1 MEQAFGSAQPTLSK
15 AREQARKNNYPYFI
29 LITSTPNGTVGDGQW
44 FYDMYS
50 FAVDSDVIFKD
61 GSFRPEASELVD
73 NPERNGFIKIK
84 YHWSEDS
91 TKDDKWYLEQCRDL
105 NFNQRLIN
113 QELDLLFVG
122 STTCIFSD
130 DYLAKL
136 KSIPPYNLITLPHA
150 THLSIYTDSF
160 DMDDYYL
167 IGADTAKSLI
177 GDYSAIEV
185 FSYANMVQVAEY
197 FGKLGSLTKYSDVLM
212 AVARYLI
219 KLTNGRIILCVENN
233 SIGAAVIENLENATN
248 FDFMQYLYTPSIKKL
263 KQSKGQVTQE
273 QRIESQFGVNTN
285 VKTKSSMVSFL
296 YDYIVD
302 SPESIK
308 SSDLVS
314 QLNVI
319 ERSANGAIRAQ
330 HGSHDDLFMSCALC
344 AYVRRISSLEYEPLI
359 GVPLYVQQQDN
370 VKKLSDV
377 MKVIAPTDLQ
387 DIAGQMVYRE
397 EEGGYEVLG
406 KPDDENTGSDDL
418 FSIF

>member
-212 AVARYLI
+212 AVL
-219 KLTNGRIILCVENN
+219 L
-233 SIGAAVIENLENATN
+233 
-248 FDFMQYLYTPSIKKL
+248 L
-263 KQSKGQVTQE
+263 K
-273 QRIESQFGVNTN
+273 N
-285 VKTKSSMVSFL
+285 
-296 YDYIVD
+296 
-302 SPESIK
+302 
-308 SSDLVS
+308 
-314 QLNVI
+314 
-319 ERSANGAIRAQ
+319 
-330 HGSHDDLFMSCALC
+330 
-344 AYVRRISSLEYEPLI
+344 
-359 GVPLYVQQQDN
+359 
-370 VKKLSDV
+370 
-377 MKVIAPTDLQ
+377 
-387 DIAGQMVYRE
+387 
-397 EEGGYEVLG
+397 
-406 KPDDENTGSDDL
+406 
-418 FSIF
+418 

>member
-1 MEQAFGSAQPTLSK
+1 
-15 AREQARKNNYPYFI
+15 
-29 LITSTPNGTVGDGQW
+29 
-44 FYDMYS
+44 
-50 FAVDSDVIFKD
+50 
-61 GSFRPEASELVD
+61 
-73 NPERNGFIKIK
+73 
-84 YHWSEDS
+84 
-91 TKDDKWYLEQCRDL
+91 
-105 NFNQRLIN
+105 
-113 QELDLLFVG
+113 
-122 STTCIFSD
+122 
-130 DYLAKL
+130 
-136 KSIPPYNLITLPHA
+136 
-150 THLSIYTDSF
+150 
-160 DMDDYYL
+160 
-167 IGADTAKSLI
+167 
-177 GDYSAIEV
+177 
-185 FSYANMVQVAEY
+185 
-197 FGKLGSLTKYSDVLM
+197 
-212 AVARYLI
+212 
-219 KLTNGRIILCVENN
+219 
-233 SIGAAVIENLENATN
+233 
-248 FDFMQYLYTPSIKKL
+248 
-263 KQSKGQVTQE
+263 
-273 QRIESQFGVNTN
+273 